1 MGKVLLKFSLVYL
14 IDTFE
19 DNHNIIC
26 DRFKIDSV
34 NVTKNRLFVAKK
46 QKEISIYINL
56 TQLQQ

>member
-14 IDTFE
+14 IDTFG

-26 DRFKIDSV
+26 DRFEIDSV

-46 QKEISIYINL
+46 QKEISIYIN
-56 TQLQQ
+56 